1 VPQGP
6 IDSSVNWVTVP
17 PLKHTVAVLAID
29 PSSPFTQGA
38 LLGDRIRLSDHLL
51 DAGIFIRSMASRGVL
66 GGLSKAALQA
76 ALLMDASG
84 RDVILLETVGR
95 TVVAL
100 GMRPPLPGRT
110 RAALLVVA
118 VADDHRLPLTTADAE
133 RGDAAC

>member
-17 PLKHTVAVLAID
+17 PLKHTVAALAID

-51 DAGIFIRSMASRGVL
+51 DAGVFIRSMASRGAL

-84 RDVILLETVGR
+84 RDVILLENVGR

-100 GMRPPLPGRT
+100 GRGLRC
-110 RAALLVVA
+110 LVVPA
-118 VADDHRLPLTTADAE
+118 RRYWSSPLRMITA
-133 RGDAAC
+133 CP

>member
-1 VPQGP
+1 MPQGP

-51 DAGIFIRSMASRGVL
+51 DAGVFIRSMASRGAL

-84 RDVILLETVGR
+84 RAVILLETVGW
-95 TVVAL
+95 TVAAL
-100 GMRPPLPGRT
+100 GRGLLLPGRT